1 MRVKVIIPCLL
12 LLPWMILEAA
22 GEVPDFNRDIR
33 PILSENCFH
42 CHGPDKE
49 AREGGLRLDTFKG
62 ATEGGE
68 FADPII
74 PGKPEESEVITRI
87 RSSDPDEIMP
97 PPDSK
102 RSLTEK
108 QKKLLHDWV
117 ASGAKYEEHWAWVPP
132 VRAPAPI
139 VKTEHKVSNPI
150 DAFLLRRL
158 EREGLNFSDR
168 ASQANLLRRLSL
180 DLIGIPPSP
189 DDLARFAKAGGSAL
203 QGSPNGITESEAAA
217 YEAEVD
223 RLLASPRFGERWARP
238 WLDLARYADSNGF
251 QADQIRPSWAYRDW
265 VIDALNAN
273 MSYDQFT
280 VEQLAGD
287 LLPKA
292 DIRQKVAT
300 GFHRTVTCNV
310 EAGVSPEG
318 NRVNQVID
326 RVNTTAT
333 VWLGITLECAQCH
346 DHKFDPF
353 TMKDYYSLFAFFNN
367 TPLEVQPPSNK
378 NDVSH
383 DFVGPYLDLP
393 LSPDQQRKVDKLD
406 REVAALTS
414 EKEKLNQ
421 GSESAFADWEKTAIA
436 SLANQP
442 EWKQL
447 KVTKFKA
454 TGGGDHQILANGS
467 VLLTGKV
474 PDTTSYTVEVETDLR
489 NITGFKL
496 EALTHPDLP
505 GKGPGRGDAVR
516 SNFILHELKA
526 ALRKDGKDHPIS
538 LRSASA
544 DFSQTNWNVTGA
556 IDGKPKTGWAISPQ
570 FGKPH
575 WATFELAR
583 PIANSR
589 GATLVFRLE
598 QNFGQ
603 GRVIGNLR
611 LSAISDP
618 SGAGSLPSEIASIL
632 KKPNAKRNPKQRNKL
647 KAHFLKSNPKLVKL
661 EAELA
666 RLKKERT
673 SLKADQTLVMVE
685 LEKPR
690 KTHILKR
697 GNFLAPDAEV
707 HPATPALFPDVDKST
722 NRLDLAKWLVRRDNP
737 LTARVA
743 VNRWWAEFFGSGIVA
758 TLEDFGTQSEPPTH
772 PELLDWLAVEFMESG
787 WDMKHVLKTIVLS
800 QAYQQSSRFTP
811 ELLEK
816 DPRNLLH
823 ARAPRFRMDA
833 ERLRDNS
840 LAISGLLS
848 SKMHGKPIMPY
859 QPPGL
864 WRQTGRNEPKWEE
877 QKDEN
882 RWRRGIYIVYRRA
895 APYPSMVNF
904 DAPDRGTCTV
914 RRPRTNTPSQALTML
929 NDPAYV
935 EMALAFADRI
945 LTESESPEGRAD
957 HAFRLALAR
966 PATARELLVVG
977 ELIQNRETHYQKNK
991 EAAEALLNNPKFV
1004 YKPKHKNRIELATWF
1019 NIATTL
1025 LNLDETVTRN

>member
-1 MRVKVIIPCLL
+1 MRVKVTIPCLL
-12 LLPWMILEAA
+12 LLPWTILEAVA
-22 GEVPDFNRDIR
+22 EAPDFNRDIR
-33 PILSENCFH
+33 PILAENCFH

-49 AREGGLRLDTFKG
+49 ARESSLRLDTFEG

-74 PGKPEESEVITRI
+74 PGKPEESEVIARI
-87 RSSDPDEIMP
+87 RTTDPDEIMP
-97 PPDSK
+97 PPKSK

-108 QKKLLHDWV
+108 QKKLLHEWV
-117 ASGAKYEEHWAWVPP
+117 ASGAKYDEHWAWVPP
-132 VRAPAPI
+132 LRGQAPV
-139 VKTEHKVSNPI
+139 VKTTHKVSNPI

-158 EREGLNFSDR
+158 EGEGLNFSDR
-168 ASQANLLRRLSL
+168 ASSANLLRRLSL
-180 DLIGIPPSP
+180 DLIGLPPSP
-189 DDLARFAKAGGSAL
+189 DDLSRFTKAGGSAL
-203 QGSPNGITESEAAA
+203 QGSPNGITVSEADA

-251 QADQIRPSWAYRDW
+251 QADQIRSSWAYRDW

-273 MSYDQFT
+273 MPYDQFT
-280 VEQLAGD
+280 IEQLAGD
-287 LLPKA
+287 LLPKPE
-292 DIRQKVAT
+292 ISQKIAT

-353 TMKDYYSLFAFFNN
+353 TMKDYYSIFAFFNN
-367 TPLEVQPPSNK
+367 TPLEVQAPSNK

-383 DFVGPYLDLP
+383 DFIGPYLDLP
-393 LSPDQQRKVDKLD
+393 LSPDQRKKAGELD
-406 REVAALTS
+406 REIAALTG
-414 EKEKLNQ
+414 EKEKLKQ
-421 GSESAFADWEKTAIA
+421 GSESDFSAWEKTAVS

-442 EWKQL
+442 EWQRL

-454 TGGGDHQILANGS
+454 TGGEDHQILDNGS

-474 PDTTSYTVEVETDLR
+474 PNTTSYTVEVETDLQ

-505 GKGPGRGDAVR
+505 GKGPGRGDPVR
-516 SNFILHELKA
+516 SNFVLHEFKA
-526 ALRKDGKDHPIS
+526 VLRKDGKDDPIS
-538 LRSASA
+538 LQSASA
-544 DFSQTNWNVTGA
+544 DFSQKNWSVAGA

-575 WATFELAR
+575 WATFELAQ
-583 PIANSR
+583 PIANLK
-589 GATLVFRLE
+589 GATLVFRIE

-618 SGAGSLPSEIASIL
+618 SGAGSLPNEIASIL
-632 KKPNAKRNPKQRNKL
+632 KKRNTKRNAKQRNKL
-647 KAHFLKSNPKLVKL
+647 KAHFLKSNPMLVKL

-666 RLKKERT
+666 RLKKERGN
-673 SLKADQTLVMVE
+673 LKADQTLVMIE

-707 HPATPALFPDVDKST
+707 QARPPARLPKLEKSS
-722 NRLDLAKWLVRRDNP
+722 NRLDLARWLVRRDNP

-743 VNRWWAEFFGSGIVA
+743 VNRWWAELFGSGIVA

-772 PELLDWLAVEFMESG
+772 PGLLDWLAVEFMDSG
-787 WDMKHVLKTIVLS
+787 WDMKHVLKTIVMS
-800 QAYQQSSRFTP
+800 QVYQQSSRFTP
-811 ELLEK
+811 KLLEK

-840 LAISGLLS
+840 LTISGLLS
-848 SKMHGKPIMPY
+848 TKMHGKPIMPY

-914 RRPRTNTPSQALTML
+914 QRPRTNTPSQALTML

-945 LTESESPEGRAD
+945 LTESESPGTRAD
-957 HAFRLALAR
+957 HAFRLALGR
-966 PATARELLVVG
+966 SATAKELLVVE
-977 ELIQNRETHYQKNK
+977 ELIRNRQTHFQNNQ
-991 EAAEALLNNPKFV
+991 EAAEALLNNSKFV
-1004 YKPKHKNRIELATWF
+1004 YKTKHKNKIELATWF